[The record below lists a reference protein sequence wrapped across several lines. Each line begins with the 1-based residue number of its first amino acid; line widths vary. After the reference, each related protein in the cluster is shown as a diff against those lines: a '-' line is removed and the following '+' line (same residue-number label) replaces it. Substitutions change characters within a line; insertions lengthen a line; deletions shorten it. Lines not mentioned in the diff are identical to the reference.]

1 MNKFAIKNFALAII
15 LLLLTS
21 CSGGGLSAPN
31 EDAFISGNGSILQ
44 ISPDKRENVPT
55 LSGKTLDGTF
65 TQLAGKVTI
74 VNVWASWCS
83 PCRSEAPTLQA
94 LATTF
99 PTIQFVGILTRDNQV
114 AARAFVKRFKIAYP
128 TMVDD
133 ALLVAFPGVTP
144 NAIPTTLILDK
155 RNRVAARISGEA
167 LYTDLKRIINQVAAE
182 Q

>member
-1 MNKFAIKNFALAII
+1 MKKFALIAAMLF
-15 LLLLTS
+15 LTS
-21 CSGGGLSAPN
+21 CSGGGTSAPN

-44 ISPDKRENVPT
+44 ISPANREVVPN

-65 TQLAGKVTI
+65 TQSSGTI
-74 VNVWASWCS
+74 TIINVWASWCS
-83 PCRSEAPTLQA
+83 PCRAEAPTLQA

-99 PTIQFVGILTRDNQV
+99 PNVQFVGILTRDNQV
-114 AARAFVKRFKIAYP
+114 AAKAFVKRFKITYP
-128 TMVDD
+128 TLVDD

>member
-1 MNKFAIKNFALAII
+1 MKKFALIAAMLF
-15 LLLLTS
+15 LTS
-21 CSGGGLSAPN
+21 CSGGGTSAPN

-44 ISPDKRENVPT
+44 ISPANREVVPN

-65 TQLAGKVTI
+65 TQSSGTI
-74 VNVWASWCS
+74 TIINVWASWCS
-83 PCRSEAPTLQA
+83 AK
-94 LATTF
+94 
-99 PTIQFVGILTRDNQV
+99 
-114 AARAFVKRFKIAYP
+114 AFVKRFKITYP
-128 TMVDD
+128 TLVDD